1 MLIIHEL
8 PLRRT
13 RRWLCAAFIFL
24 TFATWATYCLGNE
37 DYPRSEP
44 ESAHTPDQLNKE
56 NSSRSE
62 NYMVT
67 AANPYAARAG
77 LEILRHGGNAVDA
90 AITTQLVLNLVEPQ
104 SSGIGGGG
112 FLLFYDRQNNELYAY
127 DGRET
132 APAAADPHMFLD
144 DHGSPIPFFQAAV
157 GGLAVG
163 VPGLLRMLEL
173 VHEDH
178 GHLPWKNLF
187 QPAIKMADKGF
198 LVSPRLN
205 SLITQDQHL
214 RTFPATKRYFYG
226 ASNQPHQ
233 IGFRLHNPEFASTLR
248 GIANNGI
255 SEFYHGQIAK
265 EIINTVKGSFPNPG
279 RLSLSDLAMYKAI
292 RRIPL
297 CAPYRTWS
305 VCGVPPPTSGGVT
318 TLQILGLLETFDI
331 TKASPNS
338 ADAVHLFAE
347 ASKLAFADRA
357 HYLADPDFVDIPVT
371 ELIDKSYL
379 RNRAENINHK
389 RSMKT
394 AEPGL
399 VGSHIK
405 DAATPPQK
413 REGESTSH
421 ITIVDRKGN
430 VLTMTT
436 SIENAF
442 GSRLMVSGF
451 LLNNQLTDFSFVP
464 NIDGRIV
471 ANRVEPRKR
480 PRSSMAPTIV
490 FDKSNRPIMALG
502 SPGGSTIIAYVAKT
516 VVAVLDWKL
525 GIQEA
530 INLPHYANL
539 NGPLIL
545 EKGTAITALEPD
557 LNKLG
562 HTVILRP
569 LNSGIHAILIDDNG
583 LTGGADPRR
592 EGIALGD

>member
-1 MLIIHEL
+1 MLITQEL
-8 PLRRT
+8 TLRRIH
-13 RRWLCAAFIFL
+13 RWLCAALIFL
-24 TFATWATYCLGNE
+24 TFSTWATYCLGNE
-37 DYPRSEP
+37 EFSRSEP
-44 ESAHTPDQLNKE
+44 ESPHSPDQQNKG
-56 NSSRSE
+56 NSSHSE

-67 AANPYAARAG
+67 AANPYAAMAG
-77 LEILRHGGNAVDA
+77 REVLRRGGNAVDA

-132 APAAADPHMFLD
+132 APAAADQNMFLD
-144 DHGSPIPFFQAAV
+144 EQGFPVPFFQAAV

-173 VHEDH
+173 VYEDH
-178 GHLPWKNLF
+178 GHLPWKDLF
-187 QPAIKMADKGF
+187 QPAIKMADEGF

-205 SLITQDQHL
+205 HLITRDQHL
-214 RTFPATKRYFYG
+214 KTFPATQRYFHG
-226 ASNQPHQ
+226 TSNQPHP
-233 IGFRLHNPEFASTLR
+233 IGFRLRNPELSSTLR
-248 GIANNGI
+248 SIANNGV
-255 SEFYHGQIAK
+255 SEFYHGPIAK
-265 EIINTVKGSFPNPG
+265 KIVNTVRESFPNPG
-279 RLSLSDLAMYKAI
+279 RLSLSDLAMYQAI

-297 CAPYRTWS
+297 CAPYRTWR
-305 VCGVPPPTSGGVT
+305 VCGMPPPTSGGVT
-318 TLQILGLLETFDI
+318 TLQILGLLEPFDI
-331 TKASPNS
+331 TKLPPNS
-338 ADAVHLFAE
+338 LEAVHLFAE

-371 ELIDKSYL
+371 ELIDQRYL
-379 RNRAENINHK
+379 RNRAATINHK
-389 RSMKT
+389 QSMGPAK
-394 AEPGL
+394 PGF
-399 VGSHIK
+399 VGSQNK
-405 DAATPPQK
+405 GAASSTLK

-421 ITIVDRKGN
+421 ITIVDQKGN

-451 LLNNQLTDFSFVP
+451 LLNNQLTDFAFLP
-464 NIDGRIV
+464 NIDGRTV

-480 PRSSMAPTIV
+480 PRSSMAPTMV
-490 FDKSNRPIMALG
+490 FDKFNRPIIALG

-516 VVAVLDWKL
+516 IVAVLDWKL

-545 EKGTAITALEPD
+545 EQGTAITALEPG

-583 LTGGADPRR
+583 LIGGADPRR